1 MKFRNVQIATWR
13 AIKSAFQI
21 MDLRYPDIRILE
33 LNYPDFIDN
42 ELSGYYPDWI
52 NPDSITNGMF

>member
-1 MKFRNVQIATWR
+1 MLAV
-13 AIKSAFQI
+13 FQI

-42 ELSGYYPDWI
+42 ELSGYYPDRI
-52 NPDSITNGMF
+52 NPDSITRFEKRGILKSLVKNQS